1 MLVICDRKHSRK
13 PDDTH
18 IQHFTERTP
27 IEKLIVADRQDIPQ
41 LKDFDDGL
49 QGGSNMTGT
58 NCDLFTHKSVPVMFE
73 LPCIIRSIILMD
85 FFHRPKI
92 KFKVLKSQR
101 FED

>member
-1 MLVICDRKHSRK
+1 MLVISDRKHSSK

-27 IEKLIVADRQDIPQ
+27 IEKLIVADRQEFPQ

-58 NCDLFTHKSVPVMFE
+58 NCDLFTHKSVPA
-73 LPCIIRSIILMD
+73 PCIIKSIILMD